1 MKLIRLLL
9 GSVLVVGCASR
20 GSNPTS
26 STALPAGAEAMSLL
40 KKPLYAPSLSAETRA
55 SYERRLSEARIAFDA
70 SPNDAEAIIWLG
82 RRNAYLGQYRE
93 SIKVFTEGIAKHP
106 TDARLYRHR
115 GHRYLTVR
123 QFDDAIADFNRAAEL
138 IKGKPDEIEPDG
150 LPNARNIPTSTLQS
164 NIWYHLGLAHY
175 LKGDFE
181 RALEAYREAMKVS
194 TNPDMLVATTN
205 WLYMTLRR
213 LDRFQEAAAVL
224 APITRDMNL
233 IENDS
238 YHRLLLVYKGE
249 IPAESAVASS
259 SSEDRA
265 LDDATLGYGI
275 GNWHLYRGFRPQAER
290 IFKRVLEGKSWAAF
304 GYIAAEAE
312 MARR

>member
-1 MKLIRLLL
+1 MNLIRIII
-9 GSVLVVGCASR
+9 GSVLVMGCASR
-20 GSNPTS
+20 
-26 STALPAGAEAMSLL
+26 STAPPASAPLPAGAEAMSLL
-40 KKPLYAPSLSAETRA
+40 RKPLFAPRLSAETRA
-55 SYERRLSEARIAFDA
+55 NFEKRLAEARTAWEANPDD
-70 SPNDAEAIIWLG
+70 PEAIVWLG
-82 RRNAYLGQYRE
+82 RRTAYLGRYRE
-93 SIKVFTEGIAKHP
+93 AIRIYSEGIEKHP
-106 TDARLYRHR
+106 MEARLYRHR
-115 GHRYLTVR
+115 GHRYITVR

-175 LKGDFE
+175 LKGDFA
-181 RALEAYREAMKVS
+181 RALEAYHECMKVS

-249 IPAESAVASS
+249 ISAESAVSSASA
-259 SSEDRA
+259 EDRA
-265 LDDATLGYGI
+265 LDDATLGYGV
-275 GNWHLYRGFRPQAER
+275 GNWHLYRGFKPQAQR
-290 IFKRVLEGKSWAAF
+290 IFKRVLEGESWAAF
-304 GYIAAEAE
+304 GYLAAEAE
-312 MARR
+312 MARK

>member
-1 MKLIRLLL
+1 MNLVRLIL
-9 GSVLVVGCASR
+9 GVVLVTGCAGRQTNSA
-20 GSNPTS
+20 S
-26 STALPAGAEAMSLL
+26 SGTLPPGAEAMSLL
-40 KKPLYAPSLSAETRA
+40 RKPLFAPELPAETRA
-55 SYERRLSEARIAFDA
+55 NFEQRLAEARTAWEATPDDA
-70 SPNDAEAIIWLG
+70 DAIIWLG
-82 RRNAYLGQYRE
+82 RRTAYLGRYRE
-93 SIKVFTEGIAKHP
+93 AIKIFSEGIEKHP
-106 TDARLYRHR
+106 MEAKLYRHR
-115 GHRYLTVR
+115 GHRYVTVR

-138 IKGKPDEIEPDG
+138 IRGKSDEIEPDG

-181 RALEAYREAMKVS
+181 AALEAYRECMKVS

-213 LDRFQEAAAVL
+213 LDRFQEAANVL

-249 IPAESAVASS
+249 IPAEGAVASGT
-259 SSEDRA
+259 SEDRA

-275 GNWHLYRGFRPQAER
+275 GNWHLYRGFRPQAQR
-290 IFKRVLEGKSWAAF
+290 IFERVLEGKSWAAF
-304 GYIAAEAE
+304 GYLAAEAE
-312 MARR
+312 IARR

>member
-1 MKLIRLLL
+1 MNLIRLLL
-9 GSVLVVGCASR
+9 GSLLVAGCAARSTN
-20 GSNPTS
+20 SAS
-26 STALPAGAEAMSLL
+26 STALPPGAEAMSLL
-40 KKPLYAPSLSAETRA
+40 RKPLFAPKLPAETRA
-55 SYERRLSEARIAFDA
+55 NYERRLAEARAVWEA
-70 SPNDAEAIIWLG
+70 SPNDADAIIWLG
-82 RRNAYLGQYRE
+82 RRTAYLGRYRE
-93 SIKVFTEGIAKHP
+93 SIRIYSEGIAKHP
-106 TDARLYRHR
+106 MEARLYRHR
-115 GHRYLTVR
+115 GHRYITVR

-181 RALEAYREAMKVS
+181 RALEAFRECMKVS
-194 TNPDMLVATTN
+194 NNPDMLVATTN

-224 APITRDMNL
+224 APIKREMSL

-249 IPAESAVASS
+249 IPAESAVASA

-275 GNWHLYRGFRPQAER
+275 GNWHLYRGFKPQAKR

-312 MARR
+312 QARK

>member
-20 GSNPTS
+20 GSNPAS

>member
-1 MKLIRLLL
+1 MNPIRLLFGL
-9 GSVLVVGCASR
+9 VLVSGCAAR
-20 GSNPTS
+20 GANPAS
-26 STALPAGAEAMSLL
+26 STTLPAGAEAMSLRG
-40 KKPLYAPSLSAETRA
+40 KPLFAPKLSAETRA
-55 SYERRLSEARIAFDA
+55 AYERRLAEARIAFDA
-70 SPNDAEAIIWLG
+70 NPSDAETIIWLG
-82 RRNAYLGQYRE
+82 RRNAYLGKYRE
-93 SIKVFTEGIAKHP
+93 SIRIFTEGIAKHP
-106 TDARLYRHR
+106 MEARLYRHR
-115 GHRYLTVR
+115 GHRYITVR
-123 QFDDAIADFNRAAEL
+123 QFDDAIADLNRAAEL
-138 IKGKPDEIEPDG
+138 IRGKPDEVEPDG
-150 LPNARNIPTSTLQS
+150 LPNSRNIPTSTLQS

-181 RALEAYREAMKVS
+181 RAHEAYREAMKVS

-213 LDRFQEAAAVL
+213 LGRFQEAATLL

-249 IPAESAVASS
+249 IPAESAVAST

-275 GNWHLYRGFRPQAER
+275 GNWHLYRGFKPEANR

-312 MARR
+312 MARK